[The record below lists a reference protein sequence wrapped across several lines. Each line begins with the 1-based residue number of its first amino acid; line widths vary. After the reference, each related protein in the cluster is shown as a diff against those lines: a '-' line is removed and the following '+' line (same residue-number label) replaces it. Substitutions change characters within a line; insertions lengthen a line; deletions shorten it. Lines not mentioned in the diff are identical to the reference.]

1 MILPTKYTDPQGIVW
16 YPYQADF
23 ESPEGLFS
31 VYISAISDE
40 HAALQV
46 EALKGTAKLAGRI
59 EQFVGGDE

>member
-1 MILPTKYTDPQGIVW
+1 MILPSIYTDPQGIVW
-16 YPYQADF
+16 YPYQVDF

-46 EALKGTAKLAGRI
+46 EALKGSARLAGRVLD
-59 EQFVGGDE
+59 FVGGE